1 MYSTWRTSLKL
12 AWECPRAARGYLVQE
27 VLSCGQDKISTRLL
41 MKFKKFYDSLLTSP
55 SKEARMMVRISQG
68 DIRTNTDSNIML
80 IKEKTGNRDVSSKEL
95 RKLLRKNDTIEVP
108 KQDFWRPMYL
118 KKLLLERRTNS
129 QKELQSLIDSL
140 CIN

>member
-1 MYSTWRTSLKL
+1 
-12 AWECPRAARGYLVQE
+12 
-27 VLSCGQDKISTRLL
+27 

-68 DIRTNTDSNIML
+68 DIRTNTGLNIRL

-95 RKLLRKNDTIEVP
+95 RNLLRKKDTAEVP
-108 KQDFWRPMYL
+108 KQDFSRPLYL
-118 KKLLLERRTNS
+118 RKLLQEGREMHLRAETNT
-129 QKELQSLIDSL
+129 QEELLSLIDSL